1 MARPVKWSRDL
12 HPIRERALRSAT
24 ETWSRQDIEHL
35 FDIGRA
41 SAQNLMKAIGEVQ
54 TIGGTHFVDRTSLL
68 GFLNEMGAADSL
80 EDALRSRL
88 DKAIPVSR
96 PANLRQSL
104 PEDLRNAMLVSLP
117 PNVSLSTGEVRITG
131 KGAEEVVSGLLHL
144 ARVMQEDLPA
154 VRLALDPPRGP
165 ARIDDELRKLFK
177 CLRRPTAPMSGL

>member
-12 HPIRERALRSAT
+12 HPIRDRASRSQT

-54 TIGGTHFVDRTSLL
+54 IIGGTHFVDRTSLL
-68 GFLNEMGAADSL
+68 DFLNEMVAADSL
-80 EDALRSRL
+80 ESALRFRL

-96 PANLRQSL
+96 PARLGQSL
-104 PEDLRNAMLVSLP
+104 PEGLRNATLIGLP

-131 KGAEEVVSGLLHL
+131 KDAEEVVSGLLHL
-144 ARVMQEDLPA
+144 ARVMQDDLPA
-154 VRLALDPPRGP
+154 VRLVLDPPRGL
-165 ARIDDELRKLFK
+165 AKVDHELRRLFED
-177 CLRRPTAPMSGL
+177 LRRPPAPD